1 MSNFNDIENPRL
13 RNYNRATYAM
23 NLAQDKGVDDVR
35 AYFGQ
40 FNDQERAAILI
51 MLTAIR
57 QDPEETKRLVINEDT
72 I

>member
-13 RNYNRATYAM
+13 RNYNRATFAM